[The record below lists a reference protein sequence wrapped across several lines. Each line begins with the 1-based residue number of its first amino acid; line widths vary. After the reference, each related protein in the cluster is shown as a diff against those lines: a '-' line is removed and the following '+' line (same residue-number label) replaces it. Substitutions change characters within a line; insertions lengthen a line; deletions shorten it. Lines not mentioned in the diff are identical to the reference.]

1 MGGEAGALAQRSETS
16 QYVYV
21 VHQIVPTR
29 NQTKEGCNFNAKSLR
44 VSVSLKLFVMQ
55 TRETYISFFFKAF
68 VSWSTLLRDIQ
79 IRIYITILKQLF
91 IKVFTLEMA

>member
-1 MGGEAGALAQRSETS
+1 MGGEAGALAQSSETS
-16 QYVYV
+16 KYVYV

-29 NQTKEGCNFNAKSLR
+29 SQTKVGCNFNAKSLC
-44 VSVSLKLFVMQ
+44 VSVSLKVFVMQ
-55 TRETYISFFFKAF
+55 TRETYIFFFFEAF

-79 IRIYITILKQLF
+79 IIIYITILKQLF